1 MKTTSRFNYVAT
13 AALFAGLVMTFG
25 ASTSFAQQAAATHPV
40 PVLGVVDTDLLLQ
53 ESLAAKGVRLE
64 RDKYATN
71 YQNQVK
77 DMENKLRAEDQDLS
91 QQRGILAQD
100 VFTQRAQAFQQKLAD
115 FQAQV
120 KDKQER
126 LDYSFQQSMQLIG
139 AKIMAV
145 SGEVAKDKGINAV
158 MARNQLMIFDP
169 GMDMTKP
176 VLDKLNQTLASV
188 EFKNP
193 DTLPANPTA
202 AAAGGAP
209 AAAPAAGAKPAPA
222 AKK

>member
-1 MKTTSRFNYVAT
+1 MKTISRFKCAAAV
-13 AALFAGLVMTFG
+13 ALFAGLVTVSS
-25 ASTSFAQQAAATHPV
+25 ASISFAQAEKRPT

-77 DMENKLRAEDQDLS
+77 DTEAKLRAEDQELS

-100 VFTQRAQAFQQKLAD
+100 VFTQRATAFQQKLAD
-115 FQAQV
+115 FQAQL

-126 LDYSFQQSMQLIG
+126 LDFSFQQSMQLIG
-139 AKIMAV
+139 NKIMAV
-145 SGEVAKDKGINAV
+145 SGEIAKDKGINAV

-169 GMDMTKP
+169 GMDITKP
-176 VLDKLNQTLASV
+176 VLDKLNQTMASV

-193 DTLPANPTA
+193 DTLPVNP
-202 AAAGGAP
+202 AAGAAPAP
-209 AAAPAAGAKPAPA
+209 AAAAAAPKPAPA
-222 AKK
+222 KK